1 MDCFEIKNNSSLV
14 RVFHAAPQAPNV
26 DVYVNDQ
33 MVYSNLAFGDFT
45 RYVYLDEGEYNVSV
59 YLAGQKDR
67 PVINQMVDVPSQQ
80 IFTIAATG
88 NLDNLGLLVISDKV
102 SKSPSQ
108 NYSSVRVIHLS
119 PNAPGVDIL
128 VDGDTLFE
136 DISFGEGTNYVDLN
150 PGTYNVNVVLNTDKS
165 VVLPLKV
172 TLNPDKIYTIYI
184 IGNPPTLQAV
194 QVVDGNTYAC
204 R

>member
-1 MDCFEIKNNSSLV
+1 MDCFEVKNNSSLV

-33 MVYSNLAFGDFT
+33 MVFSNLAFGDFT

-88 NLDNLGLLVISDKV
+88 NLDNLGLLVIPDKV

-136 DISFGEGTNYVDLN
+136 DISFGEGTDYVDLN

>member
-33 MVYSNLAFGDFT
+33 MVFSNLAFGDFT

-88 NLDNLGLLVISDKV
+88 NLDNLGLLVIPDKV

-119 PNAPGVDIL
+119 PNALGVDIL

-136 DISFGEGTNYVDLN
+136 DISFGEGTDYVDLN

>member
-33 MVYSNLAFGDFT
+33 MVFSNLAFGDFT
-45 RYVYLDEGEYNVSV
+45 RYVYLNEGEYNVSV

-88 NLDNLGLLVISDKV
+88 NLDNLGLLVIPDKV

-136 DISFGEGTNYVDLN
+136 DISFGEGTDYVDLN

-172 TLNPDKIYTIYI
+172 TLNQDKIYTIYI

>member
-33 MVYSNLAFGDFT
+33 MVFSNLAFGDFT

-88 NLDNLGLLVISDKV
+88 NLDNLGLLVIPDKV

-136 DISFGEGTNYVDLN
+136 DISFGEGTDYVELN

>member
-14 RVFHAAPQAPNV
+14 RVFYAAPQAPNV

-33 MVYSNLAFGDFT
+33 MVFSNLAFGDFT
-45 RYVYLDEGEYNVSV
+45 RYVYLDESEYNVSV

-88 NLDNLGLLVISDKV
+88 NLDNLGLLVIPDKV

-136 DISFGEGTNYVDLN
+136 DISFGEGTDYVDLN

>member
-1 MDCFEIKNNSSLV
+1 MDCFELKNNSSLV

-33 MVYSNLAFGDFT
+33 MVFSNLAFGDFT

-88 NLDNLGLLVISDKV
+88 NLDNLGLLVIPDKV

>member
-33 MVYSNLAFGDFT
+33 MVFSNLAFGDFT

-88 NLDNLGLLVISDKV
+88 NLDNLGLLVVPDKV
-102 SKSPSQ
+102 SKSHFKRLFIYALSIRLLVHFPQDDSPTKFGFLPCRVYLFSASFSTRIVSVAL
-108 NYSSVRVIHLS
+108 YSLS
-119 PNAPGVDIL
+119 
-128 VDGDTLFE
+128 TM
-136 DISFGEGTNYVDLN
+136 
-150 PGTYNVNVVLNTDKS
+150 
-165 VVLPLKV
+165 
-172 TLNPDKIYTIYI
+172 
-184 IGNPPTLQAV
+184 Q
-194 QVVDGNTYAC
+194 
-204 R
+204 

>member
-33 MVYSNLAFGDFT
+33 MVFSNLAFGDFT

-88 NLDNLGLLVISDKV
+88 NLDNLGLLVIPDKV

-136 DISFGEGTNYVDLN
+136 DISFGEGTDYVDLN

-194 QVVDGNTYAC
+194 QVVDGNT
-204 R
+204 

>member
-1 MDCFEIKNNSSLV
+1 MYCFEIKNNSSLV

-33 MVYSNLAFGDFT
+33 MVFSNLAFGDFT

-88 NLDNLGLLVISDKV
+88 NLDNLGLLVIPDKV

-136 DISFGEGTNYVDLN
+136 DISFGEGTDYVDLN

>member
-33 MVYSNLAFGDFT
+33 MVFSNLAFGDFT

-88 NLDNLGLLVISDKV
+88 NLDNLGLLVIPDKV

-128 VDGDTLFE
+128 VDGYKLFE
-136 DISFGEGTNYVDLN
+136 YISFGEGTDYVYLN

>member
-1 MDCFEIKNNSSLV
+1 MYCFEIKNNSSLV

-33 MVYSNLAFGDFT
+33 MVFSNLAFGDFT

-88 NLDNLGLLVISDKV
+88 NLDNLGLLVVPDKV
-102 SKSPSQ
+102 LKSPSP
-108 NYSSVRVIHLS
+108 NYSSMRIIHLS
-119 PNAPGVDIL
+119 PNAQAVDIL

-136 DISFGEGTNYVDLN
+136 DISFGEGTDYVDLN
-150 PGTYNVNVVLNTDKS
+150 SGTYNINAVLNSDKS
-165 VVLPLKV
+165 VVLPLKM
-172 TLNPDKIYTIYI
+172 TLNPNKIYTIYI
-184 IGNPPTLQAV
+184 IGNPPSLQAV

>member
-33 MVYSNLAFGDFT
+33 MVFSNLAFGDFT

-88 NLDNLGLLVISDKV
+88 NLDNLGLFVIPDKV

>member
-33 MVYSNLAFGDFT
+33 MVFSNLAFGDFT

-88 NLDNLGLLVISDKV
+88 NLDNLGLLVIPDKV

-136 DISFGEGTNYVDLN
+136 DISFGEGTDYVDLN
-150 PGTYNVNVVLNTDKS
+150 PGTYNVIVVLNTDKS

>member
-33 MVYSNLAFGDFT
+33 MVFSNLAFGDFT

-88 NLDNLGLLVISDKV
+88 NLDNLGLLVIPHKV

-108 NYSSVRVIHLS
+108 NFSSVRVIHLS

-136 DISFGEGTNYVDLN
+136 DISFGEGTDYVDLN

>member
-33 MVYSNLAFGDFT
+33 MVFSNLAFGDFT

-88 NLDNLGLLVISDKV
+88 NLDNLGLLFIPYKL
-102 SKSPSQ
+102 SKSHSQ

-136 DISFGEGTNYVDLN
+136 DISFGEGTDYVDLN